1 MSVETKV
8 AIIGGGLAGLY
19 AARLLHASSGE
30 FRILEARDR
39 LGGRVQTADEGGRP
53 STDGFDLGAS
63 WFWPDMQPSLGA
75 LVDELG
81 LAVMPQNSEGAVIIH
96 RMSREAPQLYQRV
109 ASAQELQSMRLVG
122 GTGALVTALAK
133 DLPADRLQLKARV
146 THMTL
151 GDGNVT
157 LTIGGADGSPQTLT
171 AAHVIAALP
180 PRLLEATVS
189 FTPGMDAATAQRW
202 RGTSTWMAPHAK
214 FFAFYERPFW
224 REAGLSGTPRAWW
237 VQRKICA

>member
-1 MSVETKV
+1 
-8 AIIGGGLAGLY
+8 
-19 AARLLHASSGE
+19 
-30 FRILEARDR
+30 
-39 LGGRVQTADEGGRP
+39 
-53 STDGFDLGAS
+53 
-63 WFWPDMQPSLGA
+63 MQPSLGA

-237 VQRKICA
+237 VHRKICA